1 MTQSTNDP
9 GPAVLEAV
17 ADTYCRVYRI
27 TDGTDED
34 WASWYAV
41 QRTPVRSSAR
51 QHPPAQE

>member
-17 ADTYCRVYRI
+17 AETYCRVYRI

-41 QRTPVRSSAR
+41 QRTPVRSSPR